1 MLATVTFQVVQQRL
15 GDAGVIDLLMLI
27 GYYGSLSHAL
37 SALEV
42 MPPIL
47 SAL

>member
-1 MLATVTFQVVQQRL
+1 
-15 GDAGVIDLLMLI
+15 VIDLLILI
-27 GYYGSLSHAL
+27 GYYGSLSHTL

-42 MPPIL
+42 MPPVP